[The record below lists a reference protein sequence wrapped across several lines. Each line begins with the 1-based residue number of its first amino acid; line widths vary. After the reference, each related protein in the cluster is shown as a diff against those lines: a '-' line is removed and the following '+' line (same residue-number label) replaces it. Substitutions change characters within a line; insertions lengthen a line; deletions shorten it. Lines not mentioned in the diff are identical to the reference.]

1 MPFCYC
7 FLKLYFYISYAF
19 IWHRTWF
26 KIFFKNY
33 PVFND
38 NKKFNVGIQTNG
50 SIKYFKIILI
60 FLPRYLCGNNMIKMT
75 SESSCQSENII
86 ILLPGVPQILN
97 LTIQLN
103 IDRLVS
109 FTQPLVN
116 RLSAALVSGDG
127 PVLDALQLIVDAW
140 TGCCGHCWTR
150 PS

>member
-1 MPFCYC
+1 MPSFGTEHGSKYS
-7 FLKLYFYISYAF
+7 LKITLFSMTIRNLMWAYKLMAL
-19 IWHRTWF
+19 
-26 KIFFKNY
+26 
-33 PVFND
+33 
-38 NKKFNVGIQTNG
+38 
-50 SIKYFKIILI
+50 SIKYFKIILF